1 MILSPTNSNYFKFVI
16 NEKNF
21 SIGSFV
27 KTESNIFGVIERIE
41 LRNPFLETPYYL
53 KYPEDIEKHFPLDLS
68 YSIADVAI
76 LGKYNDGLES
86 VDTPPKP
93 GEKVYPATDEEIK
106 KALDLSSGT
115 LDICT
120 LLPNKIPIKLDPEKL
135 LSKHMAILAMSGAG
149 KSNLVAVLIEEL
161 LRKYDKLSI
170 ILFDMHGEYIDALSS
185 KFPTKFVALPSS
197 EINIPFQ
204 ELSIEIFDALY
215 DLTDRVR
222 YNISSLLENR
232 NIKTLEQAISKLEED
247 ELRNIPIL
255 WRLYDLKKTGLI
267 SEHSNIKSFISNSIK
282 KSISIGIDFSD
293 NTDSQNIAVKA
304 YIILSNILEIKR
316 RERNLPPIVIIIEEA
331 HILASYDQTIAKRIL
346 ARMAR
351 EGRKFGVFLIIVS
364 QRPAYLDQTIMSQM
378 NVQVFL
384 RIVNPN
390 DLSNISSSAETL
402 KKNYLE
408 IIPNLLPGEAIISG
422 YTKYP
427 IMVKI
432 KKRDEKYESKAGN
445 KWDEMMNR
453 VKDIE

>member
-1 MILSPTNSNYFKFVI
+1 
-16 NEKNF
+16 
-21 SIGSFV
+21 
-27 KTESNIFGVIERIE
+27 
-41 LRNPFLETPYYL
+41 
-53 KYPEDIEKHFPLDLS
+53 
-68 YSIADVAI
+68 
-76 LGKYNDGLES
+76 
-86 VDTPPKP
+86 
-93 GEKVYPATDEEIK
+93 
-106 KALDLSSGT
+106 
-115 LDICT
+115 

-222 YNISSLLENR
+222 YNISSLHENR
-232 NIKTLEQAISKLEED
+232 NMKTLE
-247 ELRNIPIL
+247 
-255 WRLYDLKKTGLI
+255 
-267 SEHSNIKSFISNSIK
+267 
-282 KSISIGIDFSD
+282 
-293 NTDSQNIAVKA
+293 
-304 YIILSNILEIKR
+304 
-316 RERNLPPIVIIIEEA
+316 PPIVIIIEEA